1 MNTSPRPKSSG
12 IDALSY
18 ELNDFPGVGK
28 SALLGLQHVLIMF
41 TAMIGLPVILS
52 NILDLSPELRAAM
65 INGVM
70 VGCGVGTIV
79 QALGIGFVGAR
90 LPIVMGVFYI
100 FIGPIVS
107 ISNTVSIAAAM
118 TAVMIGGFLEF
129 LVSPIIGKLQRF
141 FPPLVTGTVIT
152 LIGVAL
158 MPIAINNA
166 VGLNTPMFGAPSSLI
181 LASSV
186 IAIILI
192 VNRLTTGFLKAIS
205 LFLAL
210 VVGYGLAWI
219 MGFLD
224 FSVVATAGWFAVPSV
239 FPFGAP
245 EWPGIGGLIAV
256 TIAFFASAIETV
268 GDAIAVSS
276 TVGVE
281 ADEKRVRGAVAVDGL
296 GSTLAAFFG
305 GTPLTSYS
313 QNIGVITLTGVGS
326 RFVVAMGGGILI
338 LLALIPKVGALISII
353 PSPLLGGTLIVMFGM
368 VASVGVGILRDAL
381 KTKRDALLFAASVGV
396 GLAITVA
403 PAGAFDALPSGLRI
417 IVSDGIVMGALLAII
432 LNVVLPEEQVDAA
445 DDMTRTPAQATSHN
459 R

>member
-1 MNTSPRPKSSG
+1 MDNSTSS
-12 IDALSY
+12 LSY
-18 ELNDFPGVGK
+18 KLHDFPGFGK

-52 NILDLSPELRAAM
+52 NILGLSPELRAAM

-70 VGCGVGTIV
+70 IGCGIGTIV
-79 QALGIGFVGAR
+79 QAMGVGFVGAR

-118 TAVMIGGFLEF
+118 TAVMIGGFVEF
-129 LVSPIIGKLQRF
+129 AMSPIIGKIQRF

-166 VGLNTPMFGAPSSLI
+166 VGLNTPLFGEPLTLVLAASVVLLI
-181 LASSV
+181 V
-186 IAIILI
+186 V
-192 VNRLTTGFLKAIS
+192 VNRLTRGFFKAIS
-205 LFLAL
+205 LFIAL
-210 VVGYGLAWI
+210 VGGYILSWI
-219 MGFLD
+219 LGFLD
-224 FSVVATAGWFAVPSV
+224 FSVVASARWFALPSL

-245 EWPGIGGLIAV
+245 QWPGIGGLIAIV
-256 TIAFFASAIETV
+256 VAFFASAIETV
-268 GDAIAVSS
+268 GDAIAVST

-281 ADEKRVRGAVAVDGL
+281 PTEKRVRGAVAIDGI
-296 GSTLAAFFG
+296 GSTIAALFG

-326 RFVVAMGGGILI
+326 RFVVAFGGAILI
-338 LLALIPKVGALISII
+338 ILALVPKVGALISII
-353 PSPLLGGTLIVMFGM
+353 PSPVLGGTLVVMFGM
-368 VASVGVGILRDAL
+368 VASVGVGILRDCM
-381 KTKRDALLFAASVGV
+381 KTRRDALLFAASVGV

-403 PAGAFDALPSGLRI
+403 PAGAFNAIPAGLRI
-417 IVSDGIVMGALLAII
+417 VISDGIVMGALLAIV
-432 LNVVLPEEQVDAA
+432 LNLVLPEEAA
-445 DDMTRTPAQATSHN
+445 APVVSSAAVAR
-459 R
+459 

>member
-1 MNTSPRPKSSG
+1 MN
-12 IDALSY
+12 ALSY
-18 ELNDFPGVGK
+18 SLNDFPGVGK
-28 SALLGLQHVLIMF
+28 SALLGMQHVLIMF

-52 NILDLSPELRAAM
+52 NILGLSPELRAAM

-70 VGCGVGTIV
+70 VGCGIGTIV
-79 QALGIGFVGAR
+79 QALGIGFIGAR

-118 TAVMIGGFLEF
+118 TAIMIGGLLEF

-166 VGLNTPMFGAPSSLI
+166 VGLNTPMFGQLSSLI
-181 LASSV
+181 LAGSV
-186 IAIILI
+186 IAIIII
-192 VNRLTTGFLKAIS
+192 VNRLTSGFLKAIS

-210 VVGYGLAWI
+210 VAGYFLAWI

-224 FSVVATAGWFAVPSV
+224 FSIVASAGWFAIPSV
-239 FPFGAP
+239 FPFGPP

-256 TIAFFASAIETV
+256 AIAFFASAIETV

-276 TVGVE
+276 TVDVE
-281 ADEKRVRGAVAVDGL
+281 PTEKRVRGAVAVDGL
-296 GSTLAAFFG
+296 GSTLAAIFG

-353 PSPLLGGTLIVMFGM
+353 PAPLLGGTLVVMFGM

-381 KTKRDALLFAASVGV
+381 KTKRDALIFAVSVGV

-403 PAGAFDALPSGLRI
+403 PSGAFDAIPSGLRI
-417 IVSDGIVMGALLAII
+417 VISDGIVVGALLAIV
-432 LNVVLPEEQVDAA
+432 LNVVLPVEQRAASAEATEEPAA
-445 DDMTRTPAQATSHN
+445 VKP
-459 R
+459 